1 MLSLEKELYKI
12 AKVRLRND
20 DDIYDAIQETTI
32 KAFKFVKKLKQNQY
46 FKTWII
52 KILINESNNIYRRK
66 NKRRIISFEELEN
79 NREIEYYNI
88 DNVEITLDFNFI
100 CNKLKYED
108 RIIIILYY
116 MEKFTDKEIG
126 KILNLKENTIKTKR
140 ARAKQKI
147 KKILGLGGKYNGW
160 IR

>member
-1 MLSLEKELYKI
+1 MLSLEKELYKV

-79 NREIEYYNI
+79 NREIEYSNI
-88 DNVEITLDFNFI
+88 DNVEISLDFNFI

-116 MEKFTDKEIG
+116 MEGFSDKEIG
-126 KILNLKENTIKTKR
+126 KILKLKENTVKTKR
-140 ARAKQKI
+140 IRAKQKI
-147 KKILGLGGKYNGW
+147 KVILDMGEKNNG
-160 IR
+160 

>member
-46 FKTWII
+46 FRTWII
-52 KILINESNNIYRRK
+52 KILINESNNIYKRK
-66 NKRRIISFEELEN
+66 NKRKILSFEDLEN
-79 NREIEYYNI
+79 NKDILYSNI
-88 DNVEITLDFNFI
+88 DNVEKTLDFNFI

-126 KILNLKENTIKTKR
+126 KILSLKENTIKTKR
-140 ARAKQKI
+140 TRAKQKI
-147 KKILGLGGKYNGW
+147 KKILDLGGNGNG
-160 IR
+160 